1 MIDFCY
7 YVFLN
12 PVLMFPSFLVIDSE
26 NKNYYICLMVMFL
39 ISGLAYALFEKA
51 FYSAIVLC
59 LSILMMFIIKKLWF
73 RKKNT
78 DTVVHRSFSHAV
90 ILSKTGDGNFIAFDG
105 KNSIN
110 IRSQQE
116 YFVGKVIALS
126 IDNF

>member
-1 MIDFCY
+1 MLDFCY

-12 PVLMFPSFLVIDSE
+12 PVLVFPCCIIIDSE
-26 NKNYYICLMVMFL
+26 NKNYYGCMIASFL
-39 ISGLAYALFEKA
+39 VSGLAYVFFEKA

-59 LSILMMFIIKKLWF
+59 LGILMMFIIKKLWF
-73 RKKNT
+73 RRKNT

-90 ILSKTGDGNFIAFDG
+90 ILSKIGDGNFIAFDG